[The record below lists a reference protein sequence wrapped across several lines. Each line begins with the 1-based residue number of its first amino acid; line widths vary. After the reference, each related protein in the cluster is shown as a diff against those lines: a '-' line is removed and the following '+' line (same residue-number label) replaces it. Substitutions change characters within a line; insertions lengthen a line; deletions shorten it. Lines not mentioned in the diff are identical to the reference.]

1 MLNLSN
7 EDAIMLE
14 SIYGGQDCA
23 VRCMIGKAQA
33 GEQVWTTDL
42 AIALDVAQ
50 GECDRDDAEYDFH
63 IVADFLCWIAG
74 VRGWLYQDDDAYWM
88 LAEKCEVT
96 GDEWHVTCLDVNMG
110 NSFPLHEYSV
120 PFGAIPVG
128 GQD

>member
-14 SIYGGQDCA
+14 SICGGQDCA

-33 GEQVWTTDL
+33 GGQVWVMDL
-42 AIALDVAQ
+42 ASALDVAQ
-50 GECDRDDAEYDFH
+50 GVCDRDDAEYDFH
-63 IVADFLCWIAG
+63 EIADILCWVAG
-74 VRGWLYQDDDAYWM
+74 VGGWLYQDDDAYWNV
-88 LAEKCEVT
+88 AQKGVT
-96 GDEWHVTCLDVNMG
+96 GDEWHVECLDTNMG
-110 NSFPLHEYSV
+110 VSYPMHEYRV